1 MLSCSYVYLSI
12 TVAKQNA
19 LMFLCLSIKVAN
31 EVLCDSGVLTN
42 FVALK
47 CVDNNED
54 NQTTLLVPGCNVA
67 GGIVCRQS
75 DRQVGFCAA

>member
-1 MLSCSYVYLSI
+1 MSSYNLQRMTRSKKLI
-12 TVAKQNA
+12 IRDFNQGGE
-19 LMFLCLSIKVAN
+19 LCA
-31 EVLCDSGVLTN
+31 EVLCDSGVLCN

-54 NQTTLLVPGCNVA
+54 NQTNLLVPGCNVA